1 VAWSTPIPE
10 ILLAYESKIQ
20 FLQATNPFGQGKK
33 EDDGN
38 ARKPEQMKALL
49 RGAGK

>member
-1 VAWSTPIPE
+1 MAWSTPIPE
-10 ILLAYESKIQ
+10 LLLAYESKIK
-20 FLQATNPFGQGKK
+20 FLQATNPFGSGKK

>member
-1 VAWSTPIPE
+1 MAWSTPIPE
-10 ILLAYESKIQ
+10 LLLAYEAKIE
-20 FLQATNPFGQGKK
+20 FLQATNPFGQSKK